1 MATMQ
6 TMSFG
11 ITGEF
16 ITAYLRDEVLGDWR
30 HAVRTI
36 SDAIP
41 DLPASAIGEI
51 MVGTKKL
58 VGRNELTLEDD
69 SDESQREEIEDKYG
83 CVFEQGG
90 RFYEPYGLVTHLGH
104 EDLWTANRIIG
115 RDVENH
121 KAGCLPSYLR
131 ERWYLERAKYYAD
144 SKEDI
149 AVAEKGA
156 RGQMT
161 GRYILFR
168 PCQDPPFFV
177 RANRDPKKAVELA
190 LDGRHY
196 LEERRCQEDP
206 ARPEASEPV
215 EAGPV
220 QARDVRPEEMAES
233 QDWDRERENLRTEI
247 LAQAAQNGGFM
258 GIYAAGEWLRVPY
271 FAFMRWCLQDRRD
284 LWENFPWAP
293 VCESGLKLHADNQY
307 HSDVIIGAGL
317 DLPDAYD
324 RAEGCFAE
332 ASWEVRFDVCRTFDS
347 GMEVLD
353 VRG

>member
-1 MATMQ
+1 MQ
-6 TMSFG
+6 TASFE
-11 ITGEF
+11 ITGDF
-16 ITAYLRDEVLGDWR
+16 ITSYLRDEVLGDWR

-36 SDAIP
+36 SEAIP
-41 DLPASAIGEI
+41 DLPVAAIGEV

-58 VGRNELTLEDD
+58 VGRNDLTLEDD

-90 RFYEPYGLVTHLGH
+90 RFYEPYALVTQLGH

-115 RDVENH
+115 RDVEDH
-121 KAGCLPSYLR
+121 KVGCLPSYLR

-144 SKEDI
+144 NKEDI
-149 AVAEKGA
+149 AVAERGQF
-156 RGQMT
+156 GQMT
-161 GRYILFR
+161 GRYVLFM

-177 RANRDPKKAVELA
+177 RANRDPKKAVTLA
-190 LDGRHY
+190 LEGGRY
-196 LEERRCQEDP
+196 LDQRRCQEAP
-206 ARPEASEPV
+206 ARPEP
-215 EAGPV
+215 
-220 QARDVRPEEMAES
+220 AES
-233 QDWDRERENLRTEI
+233 DPAPVRDARAEEAAEAQDWDRERERLRTEI
-247 LAQAAQNGGFM
+247 LTQAEQAGGFM
-258 GIYAAGEWLRVPY
+258 GIYAAGEWLRIPH

-284 LWENFPWAP
+284 LWENFPWVP